1 MWEPALPSFSV
12 IARLA
17 LRARKGARR
26 RPGAGAQEVFP
37 VGDRSKNKRGLEIC
51 PRSSGFEY
59 HLTLCKHGP
68 AFVARGGPRTAE
80 AGPGSHGCD
89 TSAAPDTGSQT
100 SSGRS
105 APPVHAF
112 TPCRQASCPSDCH
125 TCCALLSPECSLLLA
140 EDVAFCFMKKIELLH
155 LKNPSI
161 SSLAPAPALSPNV
174 SIFCLPVLLPP

>member
-89 TSAAPDTGSQT
+89 TSAAPDTVPKLHLGTLPRPFMLSLLADKLVALVT
-100 SSGRS
+100 VTRVVPFLVLN
-105 APPVHAF
+105 A
-112 TPCRQASCPSDCH
+112 ASFWQR
-125 TCCALLSPECSLLLA
+125 TLLSAS
-140 EDVAFCFMKKIELLH
+140 
-155 LKNPSI
+155 
-161 SSLAPAPALSPNV
+161 
-174 SIFCLPVLLPP
+174 